1 MRKNINRKVIEVQ
14 LQAQPNCKTMGSNN
28 LITIK
33 ERAIGFIFLKEEK
46 WENMKVRP
54 IFCLPTIL

>member
-1 MRKNINRKVIEVQ
+1 
-14 LQAQPNCKTMGSNN
+14 MGSNN